1 MTVLYILVPIAVLLV
16 IVAIWVFTWAV
27 NSGQYDD
34 LDGPAHSILFDDDDP
49 AHLAAQRGEE
59 EPQEGEPR
67 AAVGQTTDAKPGARS
82 EPGADDQGSP
92 RT

>member
-1 MTVLYILVPIAVLLV
+1 MTVLYIMVPIAVIVV

-49 AHLAAQRGEE
+49 AHLAAQRGEDE
-59 EPQEGEPR
+59 REDPPRQAMDSPKDTAVRDPQHRDDG
-67 AAVGQTTDAKPGARS
+67 KPSA
-82 EPGADDQGSP
+82 
-92 RT
+92 